1 MIISTELKRRFGDD
15 AAIAYLDIESDETKS
30 GREHLL
36 DEIETKG
43 YLYPVTVID
52 GVPAYDGAV
61 SYPAILR
68 AVNDKLQ
75 QHAEA

>member
-1 MIISTELKRRFGDD
+1 MIIATELKRRFGED
-15 AAIAYLDIESDETKS
+15 AAIEYLDIESEEVRV
-30 GREHLL
+30 GRQHVL

-43 YLYPVTVID
+43 YLYPVTIID

-68 AVNDKLQ
+68 AVNERLQ
-75 QHAEA
+75 QLAEA

>member
-1 MIISTELKRRFGDD
+1 
-15 AAIAYLDIESDETKS
+15 
-30 GREHLL
+30 L

-43 YLYPVTVID
+43 YLYPVTIID

-68 AVNDKLQ
+68 AVNDRLQ
-75 QHAEA
+75 QVAEA

>member
-1 MIISTELKRRFGDD
+1 MIIATELKRRFGDE
-15 AAIAYLDIESDETKS
+15 AAIAYLDIESDEVRI

-52 GVPAYDGAV
+52 GVAAYDGAV

-68 AVNDKLQ
+68 AVNDRLQ
-75 QHAEA
+75 QLTEA

>member
-1 MIISTELKRRFGDD
+1 MIIATELKRRFGED
-15 AAIAYLDIESDETKS
+15 AAIAYLDIESDEVRL
-30 GREHLL
+30 GREKLL
-36 DEIETKG
+36 DEIETSG

-68 AVNDKLQ
+68 AVNDRLQ
-75 QHAEA
+75 QVAEA

>member
-1 MIISTELKRRFGDD
+1 MIIATELRRRFDEE
-15 AAIAYLDIESDETKS
+15 AAIAYLDVDSDEIKASHAQLIT
-30 GREHLL
+30 
-36 DEIETKG
+36 EIETKG

-75 QHAEA
+75 QLAEA

>member
-1 MIISTELKRRFGDD
+1 MIIATELKRRYGDEAD
-15 AAIAYLDIESDETKS
+15 IAYLDIESDEVRI
-30 GREHLL
+30 GREKLL
-36 DEIETKG
+36 DDIETNG

-68 AVNDKLQ
+68 AVNDRLQ
-75 QHAEA
+75 QGAEA